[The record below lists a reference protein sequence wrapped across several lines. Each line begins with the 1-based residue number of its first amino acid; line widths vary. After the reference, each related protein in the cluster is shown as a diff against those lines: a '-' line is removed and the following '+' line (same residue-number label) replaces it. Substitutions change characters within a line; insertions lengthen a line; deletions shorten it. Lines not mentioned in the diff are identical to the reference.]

1 MTDTNKMMIAF
12 EVTSIDD
19 FAAQVNNFLKGSGLA
34 VVFAGAF
41 AGPTPDLT
49 ERPFGVSQED
59 WLAMSPQERSL
70 ARQLA
75 IAGQKGTVSTPKAVP
90 EETSVKE
97 EKPAKETPK
106 KTPPKKP
113 AKAPAEP
120 QSPEPPMA
128 ASETKSA
135 DVSDDASIVG
145 IDAGASL
152 ENQKIKDEV
161 LDQLRDLYMAGRVKV
176 VREVLAKHGGGAKS
190 FPEVE
195 PGLFPIIR
203 EALRKGL
210 DA

>member
-1 MTDTNKMMIAF
+1 
-12 EVTSIDD
+12 
-19 FAAQVNNFLKGSGLA
+19 
-34 VVFAGAF
+34 
-41 AGPTPDLT
+41 
-49 ERPFGVSQED
+49 
-59 WLAMSPQERSL
+59 MSPEARAST
-70 ARQLA
+70 RQLA
-75 IAGQKGTVSTPKAVP
+75 IAKFERELLDHVSTPKEAP
-90 EETSVKE
+90 VKE

-135 DVSDDASIVG
+135 DVSDDAQIVG
-145 IDAGASL
+145 IDPKASL

-161 LDQLRDLYMAGRVKV
+161 LDQLRDLYMSGRVKL
-176 VREVLAKHGGGAKS
+176 VREVLSKHGGGAKS